1 MNKRFTLSFL
11 LLLSFLL
18 SATAQSIDE
27 ARAKRIAASFFKSN
41 AARSMR
47 GEKMVQNENLVN
59 NYTARVGDKNCFYIF
74 NRGKNDGFVIV
85 SADERTRQN
94 VLGYSERGS
103 LDYSSSPAYI
113 KAFLDRYAQ
122 GISLLKSADGS
133 QGGTTITYQDPVDPL
148 LGDIAWGQG
157 WPYNLLCPKDDHG
170 GNYVTGCVQTAMAQ
184 IMAYHKWPKQG
195 RGTASYEWNG
205 QTLSADF
212 SKSTYRWD
220 LMQPQY
226 EYGDES
232 ISEDSK
238 MAVAKLMADCGIA
251 NGASYADGGTGASS
265 GSAAQSLIDYFDY
278 DLSINMLDRNECS
291 AEYYEGTIQNELRQ
305 GRPVMLGG
313 GNSKGEGDAHEFL
326 CDGFNQEGYYHIIS
340 DGMDMSMDIS

>member
-113 KAFLDRYAQ
+113 RLSSIGMRKV
-122 GISLLKSADGS
+122 SA
-133 QGGTTITYQDPVDPL
+133 
-148 LGDIAWGQG
+148 
-157 WPYNLLCPKDDHG
+157 C
-170 GNYVTGCVQTAMAQ
+170 
-184 IMAYHKWPKQG
+184 
-195 RGTASYEWNG
+195 
-205 QTLSADF
+205 LSRRMEA
-212 SKSTYRWD
+212 R
-220 LMQPQY
+220 
-226 EYGDES
+226 
-232 ISEDSK
+232 
-238 MAVAKLMADCGIA
+238 
-251 NGASYADGGTGASS
+251 
-265 GSAAQSLIDYFDY
+265 AAQPLP
-278 DLSINMLDRNECS
+278 
-291 AEYYEGTIQNELRQ
+291 TKTQ
-305 GRPVMLGG
+305 
-313 GNSKGEGDAHEFL
+313 
-326 CDGFNQEGYYHIIS
+326 
-340 DGMDMSMDIS
+340 

>member
-18 SATAQSIDE
+18 SATAQSMDE

-133 QGGTTITYQDPVDPL
+133 QGGTTITYQDPVDATGGYR
-148 LGDIAWGQG
+148 LGTRLALQ
-157 WPYNLLCPKDDHG
+157 PSVPKG
-170 GNYVTGCVQTAMAQ
+170 RIREV
-184 IMAYHKWPKQG
+184 IM
-195 RGTASYEWNG
+195 
-205 QTLSADF
+205 
-212 SKSTYRWD
+212 
-220 LMQPQY
+220 
-226 EYGDES
+226 
-232 ISEDSK
+232 
-238 MAVAKLMADCGIA
+238 
-251 NGASYADGGTGASS
+251 
-265 GSAAQSLIDYFDY
+265 
-278 DLSINMLDRNECS
+278 
-291 AEYYEGTIQNELRQ
+291 
-305 GRPVMLGG
+305 
-313 GNSKGEGDAHEFL
+313 
-326 CDGFNQEGYYHIIS
+326 
-340 DGMDMSMDIS
+340 

>member
-157 WPYNLLCPKDDHG
+157 WPYNLLCPKDDQG

-291 AEYYEGTIQNELRQ
+291 ASIMRARFRTSCAKADQ
-305 GRPVMLGG
+305 
-313 GNSKGEGDAHEFL
+313 S
-326 CDGFNQEGYYHIIS
+326 C
-340 DGMDMSMDIS
+340 